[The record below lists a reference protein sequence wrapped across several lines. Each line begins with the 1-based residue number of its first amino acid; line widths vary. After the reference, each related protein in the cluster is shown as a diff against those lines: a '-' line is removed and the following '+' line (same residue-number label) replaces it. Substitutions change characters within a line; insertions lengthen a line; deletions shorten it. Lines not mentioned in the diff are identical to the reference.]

1 MSAVEGRFCMY
12 ILMNLNYLKEVRTL
26 KSLLKY
32 NKIDAMLPVYVDGV
46 GNCTEIVTAE
56 TSQIKS
62 STIETCIKNL
72 ADYYNISLY
81 HNRINYGHE
90 LGIVNKVP
98 IVINENL
105 IYIYINVRKPMFDH
119 DAAYGYVALGSID
132 DVYEH
137 ERCAVIRLKSGRTIQ
152 TRQSVS
158 SIKKMMLYA
167 RLSKDIYME
176 KNFK

>member
-1 MSAVEGRFCMY
+1 M
-12 ILMNLNYLKEVRTL
+12 RTL
-26 KSLLKY
+26 RSLLKY
-32 NKIDAMLPVYVDGV
+32 NKIDAMLPVYVNGV

-56 TSQIKS
+56 ASQIKS
-62 STIETCIKNL
+62 LTIETCIKNL

-81 HNRINYGHE
+81 HNRINYGRE

-98 IVINENL
+98 IVINENF
-105 IYIYINVRKPMFDH
+105 IYIYINVRKPLFNH
-119 DAAYGYVALGSID
+119 DAAYGYVAFGSID

-137 ERCAVIRLKSGRTIQ
+137 EGYALIRLQSGRMIQ

-167 RLSKDIYME
+167 RLSKDIYKE
-176 KNFK
+176 RNFK